1 MKIVAIS
8 DIHGNAAS
16 IDRLSPVLES
26 ADLVLVSGD
35 ITNFGGRR
43 EAAEV
48 FDRLAGHARRILA
61 VPGNCDRGEVGAYL
75 NEKGMNLEHT
85 AVEIEG
91 MFLSG
96 LGGALSGPVPTPYEH
111 NDAEIGK
118 ALADSVSG
126 LPRGAPLVILSH
138 QPPFGTKADQ
148 VRGGRNVG
156 SRALREF
163 LEEHQPLACFCGHI
177 HESPGLDSIGE
188 TKVANPGPLP
198 QGGYAWAEWEG
209 GGLKVELKSVK

>member
-8 DIHGNAAS
+8 DIHGNAAG

-43 EAAEV
+43 EAAAV
-48 FDRLAGHARRILA
+48 LDRLSKHAGRVLA
-61 VPGNCDRGEVGAYL
+61 
-75 NEKGMNLEHT
+75 
-85 AVEIEG
+85 
-91 MFLSG
+91 
-96 LGGALSGPVPTPYEH
+96 
-111 NDAEIGK
+111 GK

-126 LPRGAPLVILSH
+126 LSLGAPLVILSH

-156 SRALREF
+156 SRTLRKF
-163 LEEHQPLACFCGHI
+163 LEERQPLACFCGHI

-188 TKVANPGPLP
+188 TRVANPGPLP
-198 QGGYAWAEWEG
+198 QGGYVWAEWEG
-209 GGLKVELKSVK
+209 GGLKVELKSVR